1 MKTYIYQIETIS
13 NLHVGSGETNQGVV
27 DNLVQRDAITNF
39 PVINASSLKGALRQ
53 HFLELSQQKDAEI
66 NETFINHVFG
76 SSINNKGR
84 DTDNQKAGAYR
95 FFDAR
100 LLSIPVRSDKSLY
113 LMATCPLVLKDF
125 CETVRLLNISL
136 ETPKFSEIHVDESPI
151 VLDAAYK
158 DAMIEDI
165 DMKTEYKQIQNF
177 SLLTGTPSVLLSDI
191 MFNRIC
197 DDNHLPVI
205 ARNYLDNGQSKNLWY
220 EQVVPRFSRFY
231 FTIMVPDEDKEF
243 DTFNTAL
250 TSSLVQIGGN
260 ASVGN
265 GLCRLSGIYFNN
277 KK

>member
-100 LLSIPVRSDKSLY
+100 FLSIPVRSDKSLY

-136 ETPKFSEIHVDESPI
+136 ETPNFSEIHVDESPI

>member
-53 HFLELSQQKDAEI
+53 HFLELSQQKDTEI

-136 ETPKFSEIHVDESPI
+136 ETPNFSEIHVDESPI